1 MAFDYGR
8 KGKAVFTAS
17 GSLTFFPGCPYD
29 LLQFAL
35 VWGAGSDVTDT
46 IDISVDVDG
55 TGTYIAID
63 ASPWTGI
70 SLPAIL
76 QSTLRSK
83 RWKLNYT
90 KGAGAGLTVL
100 VDALELHQQQMV
112 GPQAYRVL
120 ADGDAL
126 QAG

>member
-35 VWGAGSDVTDT
+35 LWGAGSDVTDT

-55 TGTYIAID
+55 SGTYLAID
-63 ASPWTGI
+63 SSPFNAT
-70 SLPAIL
+70 SVPAML
-76 QSTLRSK
+76 QNAVRAK
-83 RWKLNYT
+83 RWKLTYT

-112 GPQAYRVL
+112 GPQPYRLLV
-120 ADGDAL
+120 DGDAL
-126 QAG
+126 KAG

>member
-1 MAFDYGR
+1 MAYDYGR

-35 VWGAGSDVTDT
+35 LWGAASDATDT
-46 IDISVDVDG
+46 VDILVDVDG
-55 TGTYIAID
+55 TGTYLAID
-63 ASPWTGI
+63 SSPFDGTTV
-70 SLPAIL
+70 PAIL

-83 RWKLNYT
+83 RWKLDYT

-100 VDALELHQQQMV
+100 IDALELHQQQMV
-112 GPQAYRVL
+112 GPQAYRTL